1 MYFDVPRVLS
11 FVKKRIVPFW
21 EDIKRKEG
29 LSSEKIKLEKQA
41 FANPAG
47 MLSLFIETV
56 NTEIKKGNTNNLVSI
71 MQGDLSPKE
80 IDFFLYLSEQDLPN
94 VAKQVKQY

>member
-56 NTEIKKGNTNNLVSI
+56 NTEIKKGNTNSLVSM

>member
-1 MYFDVPRVLS
+1 MYFDVPRVLT

-21 EDIKRKEG
+21 EDIKKKEG

-47 MLSLFIETV
+47 MLSLLIETV
-56 NTEIKKGNTNNLVSI
+56 NTEIKKGNTNNLVSM